1 MSLLNISN
9 GLIVII
15 SEHLEDQNDLHALA
29 HVNRRLCYLVVPLL
43 YRWNIKNMHG
53 KGILQAAAHGS
64 LSAVQRFTE
73 KGFEVQYQL
82 GI

>member
-1 MSLLNISN
+1 
-9 GLIVII
+9 
-15 SEHLEDQNDLHALA
+15 
-29 HVNRRLCYLVVPLL
+29 
-43 YRWNIKNMHG
+43 MHG

-82 GI
+82 GGHHLRDHPILHAATYGHVEVVKYFLEQGSNP